1 MTTMGIKESSEL
13 LRFLG
18 NFVGTTD
25 KVLADGKV
33 SVPELIQYYD
43 TITNI
48 RPAVEGIRSVP
59 LELADLDDAERGQL
73 TAVLA
78 ESLDLRNDQ
87 AEDLVE
93 DGFDLVLRLGAYIK
107 RVADLRRPADTGET
121 VIM

>member
-1 MTTMGIKESSEL
+1 MGITESSEL

-18 NFVGTTD
+18 SFVGTTD
-25 KVLADGKV
+25 RVLADGKV
-33 SVPELIQYYD
+33 SIPELIQYYE

-48 RPAVEGIRSVP
+48 RPAVEGIKAVP
-59 LELADLDDAERGQL
+59 SELADLDDEEREYL
-73 TAVLA
+73 TTVLA

-107 RVADLRRPADTGET
+107 RVADLRRPADTGDT